1 MTFWN
6 VPASFKR
13 WRVDGSCAYISRWY
27 PYPRQ
32 NLPKEEA
39 GSTLREE
46 LLWIPFSLL
55 ANRSARPIYSTYEVR
70 PIGKALISGRSVSCS
85 DYVACC
91 CGTSSSSS
99 SNVLIVE
106 LRDNG
111 FGLKLGTI
119 YTRI

>member
-1 MTFWN
+1 MQLCLYKPV
-6 VPASFKR
+6 VPVPQTESSQGGSWIHASRRAF
-13 WRVDGSCAYISRWY
+13 VDSF
-27 PYPRQ
+27 
-32 NLPKEEA
+32 
-39 GSTLREE
+39 
-46 LLWIPFSLL
+46 LLTGQQVGETDIQ
-55 ANRSARPIYSTYEVR
+55 YVR

-99 SNVLIVE
+99 SSNVLIVE